1 MVSYV
6 KRSVCEF
13 VVAKIDLIL
22 NCIIPFFDKH
32 LILGSKHLIYL
43 DCKRAAN
50 IIKHKEHLNP
60 NEVGLQRVL
69 QIKNRI
75 T

>member
-1 MVSYV
+1 MSYV

-13 VVAKIDLIL
+13 VVTKNDLIL

-32 LILGSKHLIYL
+32 LILSSKHLIYL
-43 DCKRAAN
+43 DSERAAN

-60 NEVGLQRVL
+60 NGVGLQQVIQL
-69 QIKNRI
+69 KKRI